1 MGQEIM
7 INDEW
12 IKALADQ
19 ERARQTR
26 IAQFVKIAPAFIDA
40 LANKLRSDLE
50 LYHKEFP
57 GQTTAINPEPQ
68 AGQIQILCTAYKP
81 PIQATVVLKEFHQR
95 VSCSYTNV
103 DWLGV
108 NWEEQLEVAEDGT
121 LQLRGVPQDYTIES
135 LSRKILIPALFPLL
149 LNDPA
154 IERFL

>member
-1 MGQEIM
+1 M

-19 ERARQTR
+19 ERARRER
-26 IAQFVKIAPAFIDA
+26 IARFVKIAPAFIDA

-57 GQTTAINPEPQ
+57 GQTTAVNPEPQ
-68 AGQIQILCTAYKP
+68 AGQIQIFCAAYKP

-108 NWEEQLEVAEDGT
+108 NWDEQLEVSEDGT
-121 LQLRGVPQDYTIES
+121 LHSMSAPQDYTIET
-135 LSRKILIPALFPLL
+135 LSRKILIPVLFPLL

-154 IERFL
+154 TDRFLK